1 MVDERK
7 RIARRIEQ
15 GENSNGLRERQT
27 SLERGLSSLRAE
39 VEELDQQARRQ
50 WVLALADDPFNTIAD
65 DVALRGGPYV
75 VRPGRREPLPS
86 PSAAQS
92 AAMRAINHHSREDV
106 LATRDADRLADLVA
120 KDLEGL
126 DAGYS
131 PPAPP
136 RRARRVD
143 SRAHDCCDSPPGGRA
158 LTSCARP
165 DARRRPVA

>member
-65 DVALRGGPYV
+65 DVALRGGPSV

-86 PSAAQS
+86 PLGLGSRS
-92 AAMRAINHHSREDV
+92 RARAPLRAPRCARSTTTVVRMC
-106 LATRDADRLADLVA
+106 
-120 KDLEGL
+120 
-126 DAGYS
+126 S
-131 PPAPP
+131 PPATPIAWPTSSP
-136 RRARRVD
+136 RTLRA
-143 SRAHDCCDSPPGGRA
+143 STRA
-158 LTSCARP
+158 T
-165 DARRRPVA
+165 RRRRRHGALGASIVERMTVVTLHQGGER